1 MEVQGCTNVGSRE
14 IYSSTEVPISRTT
27 IDAIANRITKVVYF
41 PTNRYSYLSEEAQ
54 NQNLVVT
61 HYYQFT
67 QPTPSPVPKFEP
79 RPSPI
84 PATTRQPTMASLT
97 RQSSIQTKINIQPIT
112 APSSNTR
119 AEGSQLPFPA
129 SKVVQS
135 RGL

>member
-1 MEVQGCTNVGSRE
+1 MEVQGCTNAGSRE
-14 IYSSTEVPISRTT
+14 IYSSTEVINS
-27 IDAIANRITKVVYF
+27 
-41 PTNRYSYLSEEAQ
+41 SYINSELSSHVQ
-54 NQNLVVT
+54 PLLRKNQNLVVT

-67 QPTPSPVPKFEP
+67 QPTPYPVPKFEP

-97 RQSSIQTKINIQPIT
+97 RQSSIPTKTNIQPIT